1 MIPQEI
7 IDELN
12 EEEKNQEVFS
22 KINPDTLK
30 RYSEMGIEIYI
41 N

>member
-1 MIPQEI
+1 MEAQEI

-12 EEEKNQEVFS
+12 EEEKTREVYS
-22 KINPDTLK
+22 KINSNTLK
-30 RYSEMGIEIYI
+30 RYSEMGIEICI